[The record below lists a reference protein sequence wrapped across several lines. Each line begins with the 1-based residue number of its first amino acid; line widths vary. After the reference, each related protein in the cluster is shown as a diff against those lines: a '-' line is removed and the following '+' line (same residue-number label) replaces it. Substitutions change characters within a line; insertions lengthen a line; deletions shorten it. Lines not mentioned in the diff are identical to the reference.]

1 MLNMYITQQ
10 DMTVCVD
17 DGKFRFKSDNEDR
30 TVPSELVSSFTVYG
44 NAQFS
49 SGAIRHCLSNGI
61 PVCFLSSF
69 GKVYGSLAPAEPVY
83 SERVIRQV
91 HFRDDEK
98 KTLEF
103 CKKIIFAKIRNQRT
117 VLDRYLKGKNETSER
132 LKLYSE
138 KIWQCDSTA
147 AIMGF
152 EGSAARLY
160 FESLGKAIH
169 PDFAFSTRTRRPP
182 KDPFNALISFGYTR
196 LSFEIESRLVA
207 YGLNTGIGFLHRER
221 GNKPAL
227 VCDLMEEWRAP
238 VVDSVALSLI
248 QGNEVK
254 AADFYKA
261 DNGGIYLGKE
271 IIKKFSAKYEQKMAS
286 SLSYIIGED
295 ITYRECI
302 GRQIRSIAHC
312 IDRVDV
318 SDYNPIRIR

>member
-10 DMTVCVD
+10 DMKVCID
-17 DGKFRFKSDNEDR
+17 DGKFRFKADKEER
-30 TVPSELVSSFTVYG
+30 TIPSELIDSFTIYG
-44 NAQFS
+44 NVQFS
-49 SGAIRHCLSNGI
+49 SGALRHCLSKGI

-69 GKVYGSLAPAEPVY
+69 GKVYGSLAPAEASY
-83 SERVIRQV
+83 SERIIKQV
-91 HFRDDEK
+91 HFSEDEAR
-98 KTLEF
+98 TLEF
-103 CKKIIFAKIRNQRT
+103 SKRIISAKIRNQRT
-117 VLDRYLKGKNETSER
+117 VLDRYSKGKNEVSDR

-138 KIWQCDSTA
+138 KIWQCDSVA
-147 AIMGF
+147 EIMGF

-160 FESLGKAIH
+160 FEALGKIVR

-196 LSFEIESRLVA
+196 LSYEIESRLVA
-207 YGLNTGIGFLHRER
+207 YGLNTGIGFMHKER
-221 GNKPAL
+221 GNTPAL

-238 VVDSVALSLI
+238 VVDSIALSLI

-254 AADFYKA
+254 AGDFYKT

-286 SLSYIIGED
+286 PLSYIIGED

-302 GRQIRSIAHC
+302 GRQISLIAHC
-312 IDRVDV
+312 IDKGDA
-318 SDYNPIRIR
+318 SDYSPIRIR